1 MIQITDL
8 TDEELSSCIYQKIV
22 TVQELKTLLSIDGVI
37 TANRINQD
45 LFANYF
51 TRFIENRT
59 VNNNVNWAIPYFIA
73 DDITDYINENR

>member
-22 TVQELKTLLSIDGVI
+22 TVQELRALLSIDGVI

>member
-1 MIQITDL
+1 MIQITNL

-22 TVQELKTLLSIDGVI
+22 TVQELRALLAIDGVI